1 MTTTADTRQAIDLA
15 IEAEDRGVSV
25 ERLALVNDVHS
36 ERVIA
41 LARQLREILDE
52 AHRELHRAGAA
63 QGFSPQ
69 EADATFHQML
79 AAMMPGKREV
89 H

>member
-1 MTTTADTRQAIDLA
+1 MITTNDMQAINLA
-15 IEAEDRGVSV
+15 IEAEDCGVSV
-25 ERLALVNDVHS
+25 EQLARVNDVHS
-36 ERVIA
+36 EKVIA

-79 AAMMPGKREV
+79 AAMIPGKREV